1 MPTTHPQNVG
11 VGCLLPES
19 MEASMDDH
27 PINFRALGIA
37 FLVSAAFIVW
47 AGWYVARSVVR
58 P

>member
-1 MPTTHPQNVG
+1 
-11 VGCLLPES
+11 
-19 MEASMDDH
+19 MDDH